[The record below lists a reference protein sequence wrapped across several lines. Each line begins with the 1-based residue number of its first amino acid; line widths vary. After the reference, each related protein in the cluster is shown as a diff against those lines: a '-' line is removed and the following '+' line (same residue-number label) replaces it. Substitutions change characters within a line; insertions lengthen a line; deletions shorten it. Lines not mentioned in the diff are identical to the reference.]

1 MNYKIGTNYN
11 GFVLLRQE
19 HIKEVNS
26 IAKIFEHEKNR
37 CKAFTYGK

>member
-26 IAKIFEHEKNR
+26 IAKIFG
-37 CKAFTYGK
+37 T